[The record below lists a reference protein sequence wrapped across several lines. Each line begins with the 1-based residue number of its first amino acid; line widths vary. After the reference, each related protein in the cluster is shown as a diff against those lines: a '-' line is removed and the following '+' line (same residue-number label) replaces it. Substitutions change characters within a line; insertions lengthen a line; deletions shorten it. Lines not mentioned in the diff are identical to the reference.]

1 MAKLSIVSVSHEAG
15 WFEGVMGQGIP
26 IVSAVALERG
36 ELVTAGGAKASSADS
51 TLPPVGYVGWA
62 TGDYAKVVANQTFR
76 AVRDAFVYMDT
87 AKAPGT
93 PIYLSDT
100 AGEFS
105 DVAGTVKFVVG
116 YYVADSEA
124 NVSTSNM
131 ACLEIRPLVN
141 A

>member
-26 IVSAVALERG
+26 IVSAVALTRG
-36 ELVTAGGAKASSADS
+36 EMVTAGGAKASAVDG
-51 TLPPVGYVGWA
+51 TLPPVGYVGFA
-62 TGDYAKVVANQTFR
+62 TGEYAKVDANQTFR

-93 PIYLSDT
+93 PIYLSDV
-100 AGEFS
+100 AGELS
-105 DVAGTVKFVVG
+105 DESGTVKFIVG

-124 NVSTSNM
+124 NTSLSNM

>member
-1 MAKLSIVSVSHEAG
+1 MAKLSIISVSHEAG

-26 IVSAVALERG
+26 LVSAVELNRG
-36 ELVTAGGAKASSADS
+36 EMITAGGAKASSADG
-51 TLPPVGYVGWA
+51 TLPPIGYVGFA
-62 TGDYAKVVANQTFR
+62 TGDYAKVDAVQTFR
-76 AVRDAFVYMDT
+76 AVRDAFVYMDV

-100 AGEFS
+100 AGELS
-105 DVAGTVKFVVG
+105 DASGTVKFIVG

-124 NVSTSNM
+124 NVSSSNM